1 MIISRA
7 PLRISFFGGGSDFP
21 EYFREHGGRVLSTAI
36 DRYNY
41 ITATPFPSR
50 LFDYKIRLSYSRGEL
65 VHTTGEIQ
73 HPVFRACLELLGLR
87 EDIELHA
94 VADLPAFTGLG
105 SSSSFTVTL
114 LHALHAFKGEDV
126 GPAVLAREAIRVE
139 REILGECVGCQDQV
153 AAAYGGF
160 NLVEFSADADPVVRP
175 LKIPVENLQKLQKG
189 MLLVFTHLKRRAQ
202 EIEKSKLPKFA
213 VRSPELEE
221 MKAAALE
228 GVRLLESSRFSLK
241 EFGDLLE
248 QGWQRKKQLSPL
260 VCPPEVE
267 ALHSQALKL
276 GAYGGKL
283 LGAGGGGF
291 ILFLAEP
298 DRLSALAQTFCEKEQ
313 IRPGLGAE
321 GAKLI
326 FQNTSGE
333 SP

>member
-21 EYFREHGGRVLSTAI
+21 EYFREHGGRVLSTAM

-41 ITATPFPSR
+41 MTATPFPSR

-114 LHALHAFKGEDV
+114 LYALHAFKGEDV

-213 VRSPELEE
+213 ARSPELEE
-221 MKAAALE
+221 MKAAATVFAIRAAMSASLA
-228 GVRLLESSRFSLK
+228 RADTSSNCVPV
-241 EFGDLLE
+241 G
-248 QGWQRKKQLSPL
+248 
-260 VCPPEVE
+260 
-267 ALHSQALKL
+267 
-276 GAYGGKL
+276 
-283 LGAGGGGF
+283 
-291 ILFLAEP
+291 LFTAIAAS
-298 DRLSALAQTFCEKEQ
+298 RSAMENGSAPSAIACSSTGRSVTRRENVFAMRSAVQVPRT
-313 IRPGLGAE
+313 
-321 GAKLI
+321 
-326 FQNTSGE
+326 
-333 SP
+333 

>member
-41 ITATPFPSR
+41 MTATPFPSR
-50 LFDYKIRLSYSRGEL
+50 LFEYKIRLSYSRGEL

-73 HPVFRACLELLGLR
+73 HPVFRACLELLDLR
-87 EDIELHA
+87 QDIELHA

-160 NLVEFSADADPVVRP
+160 NRVEFSGDADPVVRP
-175 LKIPVENLQKLQKG
+175 LKIPSENLQKLQKG

-213 VRSPELEE
+213 ARSPELEE
-221 MKAAALE
+221 MKAAVLE
-228 GVRLLESSRFSLK
+228 GARLLESSGFSLR
-241 EFGDLLE
+241 EFGALLE
-248 QGWQRKKQLSPL
+248 KGWQRKQLLSPL
-260 VCPPEVE
+260 VCPPEIG
-267 ALHSQALKL
+267 AMHRQAMAL

-291 ILFLAEP
+291 FLFLAEP
-298 DRLSALAQTFCEKEQ
+298 DCLAAISRAFASKEQ
-313 IRPGLGAE
+313 IRPDFVRE
-321 GAKLI
+321 GAKTVFRSADIL
-326 FQNTSGE
+326 
-333 SP
+333 PA

>member
-1 MIISRA
+1 LIISRA

-160 NLVEFSADADPVVRP
+160 NLVEFSADADPVVRL

-213 VRSPELEE
+213 ARSPELEE

-241 EFGDLLE
+241 EFGNLLE

-260 VCPPEVE
+260 VSLPEVE
-267 ALHSQALKL
+267 ALHSQAIKL

-291 ILFLAEP
+291 FLFLAEP
-298 DRLSALAQTFCEKEQ
+298 DRLLALAQTFCEKEQ

-321 GAKLI
+321 GVKLI

-333 SP
+333 SS